1 MPVTPCGSLLLSV
14 VDDVPIEAQLV
25 RDGLV
30 PEIEI
35 VDTKIEP
42 TFGDDDFQVRIEM
55 RIEEELVASCALGVI
70 FVLGSLS
77 FQDGRPR
84 GASEAWFEDADVF
97 TAADLLRHLRYPNG
111 RLQLD
116 VDYLRGRCIKTEVDV
131 WRDGRVRLETVNR
144 GQAATR
150 WVDRLRGKRVLT
162 LVKGP

>member
-1 MPVTPCGSLLLSV
+1 MT
-14 VDDVPIEAQLV
+14 DDVPIEAQLV
-25 RDGLV
+25 RDGLA
-30 PEIEI
+30 PELEV

-42 TFGDDDFQVRIEM
+42 TFGDDDFHVRIEM
-55 RIEEELVASCALGVI
+55 RIEEELVESCALGVI

-84 GASEAWFEDADVF
+84 GPSAARLEDGDVF

-116 VDYLRGRCIKTEVDV
+116 VDYLRGRCIKTEVGV

-150 WVDRLRGKRVLT
+150 WVDRLRGKSALT